1 MNDDELETRLRDA
14 APNVAVPA
22 DLAERRADLFR
33 RARTRRGRARVGITG
48 AILSLVLV
56 GGGTIAVA
64 GGDHMTPW
72 GWMADNSFTI
82 ERPAGGNCF
91 VGIRV
96 TWDGVREDD
105 SMVQDAK
112 SILNSIDLENLDIA
126 HSLAEGR
133 AGNDTAPEISRQTED
148 ELRMQAMVTVAARMT
163 FDELI
168 ARGHE
173 MHVGHEVSISS
184 ESTACR

>member
-1 MNDDELETRLRDA
+1 MNDNELETRLRDA
-14 APNVAVPA
+14 APSVSVPV
-22 DLAERRADLFR
+22 DLAERRAELFG
-33 RARTRRGRARVGITG
+33 RARKRRGRARVGITS
-48 AILSLVLV
+48 AIVSLALL

-96 TWDGVREDD
+96 KWDGVPEDD
-105 SMVQDAK
+105 PMVQDAR
-112 SILNSIDLENLDIA
+112 SILNSIDLEGLDIA
-126 HSLAEGR
+126 DALAEAR
-133 AGNDTAPEISRQTED
+133 MSNDTAPEISRQTED
-148 ELRMQAMVTVAARMT
+148 ELRMQTMVTVAARMT

-168 ARGHE
+168 ARGYE
-173 MHVGHEVSISS
+173 VRVGHEVSISS
-184 ESTACR
+184 EGTACR